1 MLIVA
6 EAHTIL
12 YKPVA
17 EIVNDDE
24 GECTYVGD
32 FNRYGR
38 NESSGCEQ
46 GSITDARVDASAR

>member
-1 MLIVA
+1 MLTSGKEKTCLSGCGGRVLIIA

-24 GECTYVGD
+24 GKCTYIGD
-32 FNRYGR
+32 FNRD
-38 NESSGCEQ
+38 
-46 GSITDARVDASAR
+46 GSK

>member
-17 EIVNDDE
+17 EIVNVL
-24 GECTYVGD
+24 YIGD
-32 FNRYGR
+32 FNQYGR

-46 GSITDARVDASAR
+46 ESITDARVDASAR

>member
-32 FNRYGR
+32 FNRD
-38 NESSGCEQ
+38 
-46 GSITDARVDASAR
+46 GSK